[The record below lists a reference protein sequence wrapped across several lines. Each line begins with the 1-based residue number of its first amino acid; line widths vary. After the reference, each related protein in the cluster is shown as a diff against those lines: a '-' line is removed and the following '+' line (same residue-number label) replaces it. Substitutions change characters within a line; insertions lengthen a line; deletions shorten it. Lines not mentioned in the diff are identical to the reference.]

1 MLARSHSTTG
11 ARHAYAYVADEHDD
25 ADAPV
30 TDVETEAAEE
40 TTELGLLA
48 DDAEP
53 LSDPVPEVEVDAEL
67 ETPEPSLLGADP
79 VRLYLRQ
86 AGRTRLLSRE
96 DELLLAGAIEAA
108 EADRA
113 RIVLCAPSSLC
124 WLLELPTQLRT
135 GDVTL
140 RLLLGEDDPTVDTDT
155 VRRQGFLAQLARV
168 RRVLREREGAAPRR
182 AAAIDAR
189 LGTAVLGLGLA
200 RTHVDRLAD
209 ELRASSMQARQLA
222 GRIEALE
229 SLVPRPRRGRS
240 GGGLGQRGD
249 DRAAAQDELAS
260 ARRALRQVEQQMA
273 LRLPAL
279 ETLTI
284 RLTNAEQRACA
295 AKQEM
300 VEANLRLVVWV
311 ARRYV
316 NLGLQLLDLIQEGN
330 IGLMRAVDKFDHRR
344 GHRFS
349 TYATWWIRQAI
360 TRALA
365 DQARTIRVPVYLG
378 ELMSNLNNATRGLV
392 QQLGRDPSPEEIAAR
407 LGVEVT
413 EVTWLQRIG
422 HEPLSLDEPA
432 GPGDDRQLGDSIED
446 KNAPGPSDVA
456 TQSSVHRAISRVLST
471 LTPREAQVLRMRF
484 GIGER
489 TDHTLEEVG
498 VRFAVT
504 RERIRQ
510 IEAQALRKLRH
521 RSRAHLL
528 RGLVGD

>member
-1 MLARSHSTTG
+1 MDVDVEADTD
-11 ARHAYAYVADEHDD
+11 ADE
-25 ADAPV
+25 P
-30 TDVETEAAEE
+30 

-48 DDAEP
+48 EDAEP
-53 LSDPVPEVEVDAEL
+53 LRDPVVDAETAVEL

-96 DELLLAGAIEAA
+96 DELLLASAIEAA
-108 EADRA
+108 EAERT
-113 RIVLCAPSSLC
+113 RIVLCAPASLR
-124 WLLELPTQLRT
+124 WVLELPTQLRS
-135 GDVTL
+135 GDVAL
-140 RLLLGEDDPTVDTDT
+140 RHLIGEDDPAVDTDT

-168 RRVLREREGAAPRR
+168 RRVLRERDGAAPRR
-182 AAAIDAR
+182 ATAIDAR

-209 ELRASSMQARQLA
+209 ELRQTATQASQIV

-229 SLVPRPRRGRS
+229 SLVPRPRRGRP
-240 GGGLGQRGD
+240 GGGLGQRSD
-249 DRAAAQDELAS
+249 DRAAAQDELLS
-260 ARRALRQVEQQMA
+260 ARRALRQLEQ
-273 LRLPAL
+273 R
-279 ETLTI
+279 ETLRASAMATLLT
-284 RLTNAEQRACA
+284 RLGDAEQRACA

-378 ELMSNLNNATRGLV
+378 ELMSNVTNATRGLV
-392 QQLGRDPSPEEIAAR
+392 QQLGRDPSPEEVAAR
-407 LGVEVT
+407 LGIEVA

-446 KNAPGPSDVA
+446 KNAPGPSDIA

-528 RGLVGD
+528 RGLVD

>member
-1 MLARSHSTTG
+1 MTDT
-11 ARHAYAYVADEHDD
+11 RHAYAFADDEHDD
-25 ADAPV
+25 ALTADS
-30 TDVETEAAEE
+30 ETEEP
-40 TTELGLLA
+40 TPELGLLA
-48 DDAEP
+48 EDDAAPLADEP
-53 LSDPVPEVEVDAEL
+53 AEAEL
-67 ETPEPSLLGADP
+67 EEFEPSLVGGDP

-86 AGRTRLLSRE
+86 AGRNRLLSRE
-96 DELLLAGAIEAA
+96 DELLLAGTIEAA
-108 EADRA
+108 ETDRA
-113 RIVLCAPSSLC
+113 RIVLSAPSSLR
-124 WLLELPTQLRT
+124 WILSLPAQLRDGT
-135 GDVTL
+135 VTL
-140 RLLLGEDDPTVDTDT
+140 RQLLGDEDDATPEAEAT
-155 VRRQGFLAQLARV
+155 RRATFLAQIARV
-168 RRVLREREGAAPRR
+168 RRVLRERTTATAQR
-182 AAAIDAR
+182 AARVDERIADTVA
-189 LGTAVLGLGLA
+189 ALGLA

-209 ELRASSMQARQLA
+209 ELRQVVARVRQLTE
-222 GRIEALE
+222 RVEALA
-229 SLVPRPRRGRS
+229 SLLPRPRQGKP
-240 GGGLGQRGD
+240 GAAGDAD
-249 DRAAAQDELAS
+249 DRAAARDEMLS
-260 ARRALRQVEQQMA
+260 ARRALRQVEQQATLRVPA
-273 LRLPAL
+273 LRAL
-279 ETLTI
+279 VA
-284 RLTNAEQRACA
+284 RLADAEQRASA

-311 ARRYV
+311 ARRYAH
-316 NLGLQLLDLIQEGN
+316 LGLQLLDLIQEGN

-378 ELMSNLNNATRGLV
+378 ELMSNVANATRGLV
-392 QQLGRDPSPEEIAAR
+392 QSLGRDPTAEEIASR
-407 LGVEVT
+407 VGLEVT
-413 EVTWLQRIG
+413 EVSWLQRVG

-446 KNAPGPSDVA
+446 QNHPGPADVA
-456 TQSSVHRAISRVLST
+456 TQSSVHRAIARVLST

-528 RGLVGD
+528 RGLVD